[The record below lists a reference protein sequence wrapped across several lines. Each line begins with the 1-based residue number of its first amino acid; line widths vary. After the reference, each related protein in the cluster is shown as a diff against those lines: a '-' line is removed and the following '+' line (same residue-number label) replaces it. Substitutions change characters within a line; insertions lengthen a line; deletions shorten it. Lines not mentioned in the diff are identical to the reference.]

1 MATTAHRV
9 MNQPR
14 MTFSVPDELWEMKA
28 GEQWKSTHRG
38 AKTLVKNDALRIV
51 LVALSRGMRVEEH
64 KAEGAITVSVA
75 EGSVRFTAN
84 GEDIVLATGALLTL
98 AGGIPHAV
106 EALEESAFVVTVAQP
121 H

>member
-75 EGSVRFTAN
+75 EGSVRFTAI

-106 EALEESAFVVTVAQP
+106 EALEESAFVVTAAQP

>member
-1 MATTAHRV
+1 MATTVHRV
-9 MNQPR
+9 MNQPK

-28 GEQWKSTHRG
+28 GEQWKASRRG
-38 AKTLVKNDALRIV
+38 AKTLVKSDALRIV
-51 LVALSRGMRVEEH
+51 LVALSKGMRVEEH
-64 KAEGAITVSVA
+64 KAEGALTVLVA

-84 GEDIVLATGALLTL
+84 GEDSVLTTGGLLTL
-98 AGGIPHAV
+98 GGGIPHAI

>member
-1 MATTAHRV
+1 MATTEHRV
-9 MNQPR
+9 MNQPK
-14 MTFSVPDELWEMKA
+14 MIFDIPNELREMKA
-28 GEQWKSTHRG
+28 GEQWKTSHRG
-38 AKTLVKNDALRIV
+38 AKTLLKNDAMRIA
-51 LVALSRGMRVEEH
+51 LVALSKGMRVDEH

-84 GEDIVLATGALLTL
+84 GEDTVLAAGALLTL

-106 EALEESAFVVTVAQP
+106 EALEESAFVVTIAQP

>member
-1 MATTAHRV
+1 MATTEHRV
-9 MNQPR
+9 MNQPT
-14 MTFSVPDELWEMKA
+14 MIFNIPDELREMKA
-28 GEQWKSTHRG
+28 NEQWRTSHRG

-51 LVALSRGMRVEEH
+51 LVALAKGLRVDEH

-75 EGSVRFTAN
+75 EGSLRFTAN
-84 GEDIVLATGALLTL
+84 GEDTVLATGALLAL

-121 H
+121 R